1 MGAAKPLG
9 WRGYPAAENSR
20 RPPLRPRF
28 ACRPIALWKAAGVA
42 PFRQGSDHAN
52 RRGRRTGRQVS
63 DSSSGAG
70 LIHRDQESG
79 HVLRGKL
86 DAQGRAEFIDAESTE
101 VFVEVVQ
108 RRRQRARSCCTR
120 DEGRSLEVDHIGGD
134 FKQPYAASAKSRGG
148 EQLGKSA
155 N

>member
-1 MGAAKPLG
+1 MCAAKPLG
-9 WRGYPAAENSR
+9 WRGCPAAENSR
-20 RPPLRPRF
+20 RPPLRTRS

-101 VFVEVVQ
+101 VFVEVAQ
-108 RRRQRARSCCTR
+108 RGRQR
-120 DEGRSLEVDHIGGD
+120 EGLDPG
-134 FKQPYAASAKSRGG
+134 
-148 EQLGKSA
+148 
-155 N
+155 